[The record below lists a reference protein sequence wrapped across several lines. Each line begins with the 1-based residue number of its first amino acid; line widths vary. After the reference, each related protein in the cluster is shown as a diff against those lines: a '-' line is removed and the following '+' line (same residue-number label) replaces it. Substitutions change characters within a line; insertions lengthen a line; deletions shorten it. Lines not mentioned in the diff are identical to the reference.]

1 MRGHGCP
8 STEWILYLMSPSMTG
23 QPPKLSKGAL
33 LLIEFALAVGG
44 FGIGTGE
51 FATMGLMPSIAAD
64 LSVSEPQVGHLI
76 SAYALGVVVGAP
88 LLAIAGARLFHR
100 PLLITLIGF
109 YALANIA
116 TALAPNYETLL
127 AFRFVSGLPHG
138 TYFGVAALVVA
149 SLAPPGDRGKAV
161 SRVLI
166 GLTLAV
172 LLGNPLA
179 TWLGQSLNWRY
190 AYVLVASLSMLTA
203 FLVFWFLPLD
213 PQQRRNDP
221 FQEMRA
227 FHRIRVWL
235 ALLIGAIGFAGGFCV
250 FSYLAPTILQVT
262 QVGKGWIPVAMATFG
277 LGGVLGNL
285 AGGWLFDKLEFKA
298 IGVVLAWSLVVFLG
312 FPQATSQIW
321 SILLASF
328 FVGTLGAMSAPLQT
342 HLMDV
347 AEGAQTLAAASHH
360 AAFNA
365 ANALGPW
372 LGGLAITAGLG
383 WSSTGYVG
391 AATSLVGLVIFGLA
405 WRWQPVASVSWG
417 KAS

>member
-1 MRGHGCP
+1 
-8 STEWILYLMSPSMTG
+8 MSPTTTD

-51 FATMGLMPSIAAD
+51 FATMGLMPSIAEN
-64 LSVSEPQVGHLI
+64 LGVSEPQVGHLI
-76 SAYALGVVVGAP
+76 SAYALGVVLGAP
-88 LLAIAGARLFHR
+88 ILAIAGARLFHR
-100 PLLITLIGF
+100 PLLIVLMGF
-109 YALANIA
+109 YALANLA
-116 TALAPNYETLL
+116 SALAPNYETLL
-127 AFRFVSGLPHG
+127 AFRFASGLPHG

-149 SLAPPGDRGKAV
+149 SLSPPGDRGKAV
-161 SRVLI
+161 SRVMI
-166 GLTLAV
+166 GLTLAI

-179 TWLGQSLNWRY
+179 TWLGQSFSWRY
-190 AYVLVASLSMLTA
+190 AYALVSVLSVLTA
-203 FLVFWFLPLD
+203 LLVLLYLPLD
-213 PQQRRNDP
+213 QQQKRNHP
-221 FQEMRA
+221 RHEMRA
-227 FHRIRVWL
+227 FNRHQVWL
-235 ALLIGAIGFAGGFCV
+235 ALLIGAIGFAGIFCV
-250 FSYLAPTILQVT
+250 FSYLASTLLNVT
-262 QVGKGWIPVAMATFG
+262 QVGKGWIPIAMAAFG

-285 AGGWLFDKLEFKA
+285 AGGWLFDKLGFRA
-298 IGVVLAWSLVVFLG
+298 VGAVLVWSLVVFLV
-312 FPQATSQIW
+312 FPTATSHLW

-372 LGGLAITAGLG
+372 LGGLAISAGLG

-391 AATSLVGLVIFGLA
+391 AATSLAGLCIFALA
-405 WRWQPVASVSWG
+405 WRWQPAIRH
-417 KAS
+417 